1 MAKIDAF
8 EKCLTPPVKMSS
20 YQQGKIYKITSPNT
34 DKVYIGSTTLTLDK
48 RFQCHV
54 SASKDP
60 YIHTTSEIVI
70 KAGDAKIELIEVF
83 PCDSKAQLELR
94 EGEIQKV
101 TIDCCNKVVAGER
114 TIEEKAA
121 QQRDYYV
128 ANKDAIA
135 VQRQEYRAANKDEIA
150 ETNKKYKIAH
160 AEEIAEYKKMYAIA
174 HAEELAEYKKM
185 YAIAHAEELA
195 EYRKKHYVAN
205 RDAIREQQRQYRLQ
219 KKADA
224 ALAQNLPDT

>member
-1 MAKIDAF
+1 
-8 EKCLTPPVKMSS
+8 MSS

-70 KAGDAKIELIEVF
+70 KAGNAIIELLELY
-83 PCDSKAQLELR
+83 PCASRKELELR

-174 HAEELAEYKKM
+174 HAEELAEY
-185 YAIAHAEELA
+185 
-195 EYRKKHYVAN
+195 RKKHYVAN